1 MEIRIRYRNVEFP
14 LNIPDTARC
23 DEYRGREIDDSTTA
37 GSFIE
42 DIAKT
47 ETGLFGVK
55 DADLFIVNDAYRP
68 TPTSLILDWL
78 SQNGRLNDNARFIVA
93 TGTHAA
99 PSEEQLGRIFGNHLN
114 GIRDRILI
122 HDCKNKAS
130 MIEIG
135 RDYDDS
141 PIMLNRIAA
150 EAARIVVIGSVEPH
164 FFAGFTGGRKSIF
177 PGVCDYDTIVRNHNR
192 AVSLDAMPMKLKGN
206 PIEEHLEE
214 LMARVQGDKIFGI
227 QVVSKVDSDKMRVF
241 VGSLTDAFR
250 AAIKTAESVYGI
262 TVRQKYD
269 LLLAEIMP
277 PLDSNLYQLQ
287 KSLENCQRAVADG
300 GTILLFSS
308 CHEGIG
314 STKFYKLADKWKPGM
329 HLEGEEA
336 FGSHKLVRVYDIG
349 KRINVCLF
357 SELPDEIPE
366 KVFFNP
372 VRSPQGLL
380 DSYFHGNEQ
389 ATIGLVR
396 DASHTVLINA
406 QE

>member
-1 MEIRIRYRNVEFP
+1 
-14 LNIPDTARC
+14 
-23 DEYRGREIDDSTTA
+23 
-37 GSFIE
+37 
-42 DIAKT
+42 
-47 ETGLFGVK
+47 
-55 DADLFIVNDAYRP
+55 
-68 TPTSLILDWL
+68 
-78 SQNGRLNDNARFIVA
+78 
-93 TGTHAA
+93 
-99 PSEEQLGRIFGNHLN
+99 
-114 GIRDRILI
+114 
-122 HDCKNKAS
+122 
-130 MIEIG
+130 
-135 RDYDDS
+135 
-141 PIMLNRIAA
+141 
-150 EAARIVVIGSVEPH
+150 
-164 FFAGFTGGRKSIF
+164 
-177 PGVCDYDTIVRNHNR
+177 
-192 AVSLDAMPMKLKGN
+192 MPMKLKGN
-206 PIEEHLEE
+206 PVEDHLEE
-214 LMARVQGDKIFGI
+214 LMSRVQGDKIFGI
-227 QVVSKVDSDKMRVF
+227 QIVSTIDSEKMHVF
-241 VGSLTDAFR
+241 VGTLTGAFWS
-250 AAIKTAESVYGI
+250 AIKTAEYVYGT

-269 LLLAEIMP
+269 LLLAEVMP

-396 DASHTVLINA
+396 DASHTVLINS
-406 QE
+406 QDT